1 MEVHI
6 KCVHNKIKDAFCD
19 LCGKA
24 FGTEKEMKVHKKS
37 VHEGIKPIR
46 TDKNVKCNFCGKVF
60 SRGHHLKRHIASVHE
75 GINYKCQVCGK
86 SFNRPY
92 LLQQHI
98 KIAHDPQLPLLSN
111 DPKDQKLFQN
121 SPEFPKFI

>member
-1 MEVHI
+1 MW
-6 KCVHNKIKDAFCD
+6 
-19 LCGKA
+19 KA

-46 TDKNVKCNFCGKVF
+46 HHENVKCNFCGKTF
-60 SRGHHLKRHIASVHE
+60 SRGSGLKRHIASVHE
-75 GINYKCQVCGK
+75 GITYKCDHCGK

-98 KIAHDPQLPLLSN
+98 KSVHEIGGIN
-111 DPKDQKLFQN
+111 
-121 SPEFPKFI
+121 